1 MNSYTV
7 KAIQREIDRLEQ
19 VKREF
24 PNEDEEFMYEPD
36 LSQLKKELEV
46 MKNV

>member
-1 MNSYTV
+1 MNSYTI

-24 PNEDEEFMYEPD
+24 PNKDEEFMYEPD
-36 LSQLKKELEV
+36 LSQLKRELEV

>member
-24 PNEDEEFMYEPD
+24 PNKDEEFMYEPD